1 MDLERE
7 NENLKFQLE
16 NQTTNIH
23 HSQATYTLP
32 SQPTTVAT
40 KQKFNSI
47 DVGFD
52 EQQFNK
58 ISHKNVQSN
67 VNL

>member
-1 MDLERE
+1 M
-7 NENLKFQLE
+7 
-16 NQTTNIH
+16 NQ
-23 HSQATYTLP
+23 SQATYTLP

-58 ISHKNVQSN
+58 VIHKNVQSN
-67 VNL
+67 VNIASHQKLANQQTTQ